1 MAKGLN
7 VKLGVLI
14 FASNET
20 QAQPVR
26 PVMAMMQAKAMAA
39 PAPAPLAIN
48 SRQIEKTA
56 TVYAVFAIE

>member
-1 MAKGLN
+1 LN

-20 QAQPVR
+20 QAAPIR
-26 PVMAMMQAKAMAA
+26 PVMAAMKMQSVAGMA
-39 PAPAPLAIN
+39 APAPLAIN
-48 SRQIEKTA
+48 ARQIEKTA